1 MNILEYYNIKSELLE
16 KYVNEANAS
25 YEPYLFSTENILK
38 ILNSAK
44 FLDNEIK
51 ECYVNFLDKIDDNLR
66 SYLYLLYYTLFK
78 TSEDFT
84 FNYHGPVHQ
93 LPEPEFYKTNYLG
106 MVKGILYIVSSTE
119 LYNFVIDN
127 NLDILMYD
135 RYFEKFT
142 YFSNQNKFL
151 HNTYGIVD
159 CDGFLYGYSKAFLMW
174 IGNLTFQ
181 IVKYNPYC
189 EVYEN
194 NNGEKLFVATNKF
207 KYNNLGL
214 PTIEEQAF
222 TPSQEIKGDYLF
234 GNVFLPNGRLDL
246 QTSKISLNE
255 YKKILIP
262 GDNVVTVHIPAGKS
276 LNIEEC
282 KKSIKQAKEIFMR
295 FFDNIKA
302 VVCLTWFICPEIRSL
317 LKEGGNM
324 QKFADLFDIIT
335 ISEDTHYHH
344 LYLHIFEKSQDIPL
358 NKLEPKN
365 DFQRRFLD
373 LALRGEKMYKAYGL
387 LKENI

>member
-1 MNILEYYNIKSELLE
+1 TYLTATFKEI
-16 KYVNEANAS
+16 V
-25 YEPYLFSTENILK
+25 EPS
-38 ILNSAK
+38 
-44 FLDNEIK
+44 
-51 ECYVNFLDKIDDNLR
+51 
-66 SYLYLLYYTLFK
+66 
-78 TSEDFT
+78 
-84 FNYHGPVHQ
+84 
-93 LPEPEFYKTNYLG
+93 FYKDNYLG
-106 MVKGILYIVSSTE
+106 MAMGTLYIVASSV
-119 LYNFVIDN
+119 LYNFVIQN
-127 NLDILMYD
+127 NLDTLMYD

-159 CDGFLYGYSKAFLMW
+159 CAGFLYGYAKGSLMW

-194 NNGEKLFVATNKF
+194 KKGERLFVATDKF
-207 KYNNLGL
+207 KYNSKGL
-214 PTIEEQAF
+214 PTIEEVAF
-222 TPSQEIKGDYLF
+222 TPSQEIKGEFLYA
-234 GNVFLPNGRLDL
+234 NVFLPNGRLDL
-246 QTSKISLNE
+246 QTSKISLKE
-255 YKKILIP
+255 YCKILKP

-282 KKSIKQAKEIFMR
+282 KKSIKDAKEIFMR

-324 QKFADLFDIIT
+324 QKFADLFDLIT

-344 LYLHIFEKSQDIPL
+344 LYIHIFEKSQDIPL
-358 NKLEPKN
+358 DKLEPKN
-365 DFQRRFLD
+365 DFQKRFLD